1 MRIGTK
7 KKRTKS
13 QPCQLIYGA
22 EEKAL
27 SKEKPDHRGEQRPF
41 SLCARKKQKLF
52 LQTNP
57 EGSPRIHL
65 IYNSDFSRHFC
76 PSPRRVI
83 GPIEIQVASLS
94 PTLLPASDR
103 A

>member
-1 MRIGTK
+1 MEPK
-7 KKRTKS
+7 K
-13 QPCQLIYGA
+13 
-22 EEKAL
+22 KAL
-27 SKEKPDHRGEQRPF
+27 SKEEPDHRGEQRPF
-41 SLCARKKQKLF
+41 SLRARKKQKLF

-83 GPIEIQVASLS
+83 GPIEIQVASLFPQPS
-94 PTLLPASDR
+94 CPHRTGPKSKETRSGSKIEPLL
-103 A
+103 